1 MLWLRLEKTK
11 YAPNDV
17 AKQALGMMVL
27 GLGFIIM
34 AKAQVLSDQLGK
46 VGPHWLF
53 MVFAVHT
60 LGELMLSPVGLSMVS
75 RVSPAKLSALLMGVW
90 MLSSAIAGYLAGS
103 LEALLKHTDFT
114 LYPFLATISIG
125 AGFILLLLS
134 PYLNQLMQT
143 TEKSP

>member
-1 MLWLRLEKTK
+1 
-11 YAPNDV
+11 
-17 AKQALGMMVL
+17 
-27 GLGFIIM
+27 
-34 AKAQVLSDQLGK
+34 
-46 VGPHWLF
+46 
-53 MVFAVHT
+53 
-60 LGELMLSPVGLSMVS
+60 MLSPVGLSMVS

-103 LEALLKHTDFT
+103 LEALLKHTDFA

-143 TEKSP
+143 TENSP